1 MKEKKTPTTK
11 DRSPKPLVQISTSA
25 EQEKRSF
32 TLSKT
37 TWEVLDRYVDFLGKY
52 YNGKVTAEQ
61 VLEARIE
68 DLQRDR
74 AWLASQRKSNTSNE
88 L

>member
-1 MKEKKTPTTK
+1 MKEKKAAAK
-11 DRSPKPLVQISTSA
+11 SRNPKPMVQITGSA
-25 EQEKRSF
+25 AQEKRSF

-52 YNGKVTAEQ
+52 YNGKVTPEQ
-61 VLEARIE
+61 VLAARIE

-74 AWLASQRKSNTSNE
+74 AWLVAQRKGNNGTE
-88 L
+88 T